1 MYSDSRIDEN
11 MSRKLRSVKDRYN
24 PSATSTAGTKRDN
37 SNMLHELVGN
47 LQELVETYL
56 PSGDSDDS
64 TSDSSITGSE
74 DSSVDGVMLN

>member
-1 MYSDSRIDEN
+1 VYSDSRLDEN
-11 MSRKLRSVKDRYN
+11 MSRKLRAVKDRYN
-24 PSATSTAGTKRDN
+24 PSTTSTAGTKRDN

-56 PSGDSDDS
+56 PSEDSDDS

-74 DSSVDGVMLN
+74 NSSVDGVMLN

>member
-11 MSRKLRSVKDRYN
+11 MSRKLRAVKDRYK
-24 PSATSTAGTKRDN
+24 PSTTSTAGTKRDN

-56 PSGDSDDS
+56 PSEDSDDS